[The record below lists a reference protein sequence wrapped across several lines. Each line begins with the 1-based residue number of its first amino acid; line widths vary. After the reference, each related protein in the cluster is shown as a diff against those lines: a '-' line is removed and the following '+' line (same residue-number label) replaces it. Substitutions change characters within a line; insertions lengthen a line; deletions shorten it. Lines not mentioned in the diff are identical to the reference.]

1 MYYASRQICSCHWQ
15 YSCSSCSLAVS
26 DGRNEPSFL
35 LSSITAEITK
45 LTLPPQE
52 GHIRLESDTGLS
64 KESSVTFKWSL
75 SPSAENVD
83 YRTDTFSSDK
93 NVFITGGRGEE
104 FPWIRA
110 EDNARLVVLRVCWGK
125 KKKRKKKSLCYK
137 LLGLLWICCNHD
149 ATRLNCFEVFKERRG
164 RVTQKCN
171 HLGFWRSVWLRSRL
185 SIAMHSLQCQQ
196 ALLKAALKP
205 CNVFFFHSSCHT
217 PRPQLIAKIGKSNK
231 RSTQPHTCRLDGW
244 AGSRV
249 WHILT
254 EMSGMKLLLNWSRYW
269 QADRGLLQITEE
281 LSAPRYVSFWQV
293 QVDTPASALKQIDT

>member
-125 KKKRKKKSLCYK
+125 KKKEKRNHSATNCSVCCGSAAIMMQQGSTALRCLKKDAAGSHRNVTIWVSDAVCDSDLGFLSQCTRSSVNRPYWKRRWSHAMSFFFTHHVTR
-137 LLGLLWICCNHD
+137 LGL
-149 ATRLNCFEVFKERRG
+149 
-164 RVTQKCN
+164 
-171 HLGFWRSVWLRSRL
+171 
-185 SIAMHSLQCQQ
+185 SL
-196 ALLKAALKP
+196 
-205 CNVFFFHSSCHT
+205 
-217 PRPQLIAKIGKSNK
+217 
-231 RSTQPHTCRLDGW
+231 
-244 AGSRV
+244 
-249 WHILT
+249 
-254 EMSGMKLLLNWSRYW
+254 
-269 QADRGLLQITEE
+269 
-281 LSAPRYVSFWQV
+281 
-293 QVDTPASALKQIDT
+293 